1 MLRKKEL
8 CGWAECAAPAPCCPQ
23 PSSKK
28 CVCMSGSASVPGRK
42 HGQLLP
48 KLELTKPESSLTI
61 IQAVDGESSAIG
73 P

>member
-1 MLRKKEL
+1 ML
-8 CGWAECAAPAPCCPQ
+8 
-23 PSSKK
+23 
-28 CVCMSGSASVPGRK
+28 GSASVPGRK